1 MPFLLASIA
10 LLWAAPF
17 VYSLMDQNKKT
28 HRIAERVLL
37 FALAALVLVDI
48 LPESYEA
55 AGWWAIL
62 VALVGLALPSVV
74 ERLWHRLAHTVHWI
88 PLLLGILGLALHA
101 SIDGAA
107 FVEHDAVTEM
117 GHHHM
122 HSLPFLVLVHRFFEG
137 AFIWWS
143 LKPVAGTKWTVAV
156 LVLNASFTV
165 AGFFAGDML
174 FHTIEGDFGYALFQ
188 ALVGGSL
195 LHLAIDR
202 HGGGHTHEG
211 GHSHV
216 HGDGHRH

>member
-17 VYSLMDQNKKT
+17 VYSLTDQHKKA

-37 FALAALVLVDI
+37 LALAALVLVDI
-48 LPESYEA
+48 LPESYGA
-55 AGWWAIL
+55 AGWWAIA
-62 VALVGLALPSVV
+62 VALIGLALPSLV

-88 PLLLGILGLALHA
+88 PLALGILGLALHA
-101 SIDGAA
+101 AIDGAA
-107 FVEHDAVTEM
+107 FVEHDGGHEM
-117 GHHHM
+117 GHHHL

-143 LKPVAGTKWTVAV
+143 LKPLAGKKLTVVV
-156 LVLNASFTV
+156 LVLNAAFTV
-165 AGFFAGDML
+165 VGFFAGDVI
-174 FHTIEGDFGYALFQ
+174 FHSLEGDFGYALFQ

-202 HGGGHTHEG
+202 HGHKHDHDH
-211 GHSHV
+211 GHS
-216 HGDGHRH
+216 R